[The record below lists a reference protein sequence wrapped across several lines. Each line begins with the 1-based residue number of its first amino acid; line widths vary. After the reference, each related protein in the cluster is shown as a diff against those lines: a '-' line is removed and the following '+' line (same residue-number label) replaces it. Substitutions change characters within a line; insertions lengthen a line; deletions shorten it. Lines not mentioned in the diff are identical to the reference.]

1 MDEANKGDQSGV
13 GIVALITTY
22 NEEAHIREAIESV
35 LWADEIRVVDSYS
48 TDKTVE
54 YAQQYPK
61 VRVIQ
66 HAYENAAAQKNW
78 ALEAIDAP
86 WVLILDA
93 DERITPELRDEI
105 LGTVQSTHTADAYWI
120 GRKNYAWGKPLRFLW
135 RTDKVVRL
143 FRPQRCRYQQLS
155 VHSEIDTRG
164 LRVGRLRHRMLHY
177 TLWDWARYTEKLRRY
192 AYWGALDRYRR
203 GKRSTLL
210 SICLKPLARLIKH
223 LLIEGGVLDGKRGVI
238 LSLTMAWTVFMRS
251 VFLYEMHLRAKES
264 FRSSKST

>member
-1 MDEANKGDQSGV
+1 MDKASKEAQSQV

-22 NEEAHIREAIESV
+22 NEEVHIRQAIESV
-35 LWADEIRVVDSYS
+35 LWADEIHVVDSYS

-54 YAQQYPK
+54 YARQYPK

-105 LGTVQSTHTADAYWI
+105 LRTVQSSPTMDAYWI

-143 FRPQRCRYQQLS
+143 FRPLRCRYQQLS
-155 VHSEIDTRG
+155 VHAEIDTRG
-164 LRVGRLRHRMLHY
+164 LRVGRLHHRMLHY

-210 SICLKPLARLIKH
+210 SIFLKPIARLIKH
-223 LLIEGGVLDGKRGVI
+223 LFIEGGILDGRRGII
-238 LSLTMAWTVFMRS
+238 LSLAMAWTVFMRS
-251 VFLYEMHLRAKES
+251 IFLYEMHLRAKGPI
-264 FRSSKST
+264 RSKKRT